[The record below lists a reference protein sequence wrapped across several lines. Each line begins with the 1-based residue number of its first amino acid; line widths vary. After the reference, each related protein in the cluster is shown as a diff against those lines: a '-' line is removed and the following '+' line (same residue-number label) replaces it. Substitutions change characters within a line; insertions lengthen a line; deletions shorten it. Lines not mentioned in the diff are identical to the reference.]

1 MTQVCTCCGVSK
13 SLSEFEHQKNRPAPR
28 KKCKDCRYKDRDHE
42 SEKKRHR
49 DYMKER
55 RKNNPDTLRQNW
67 ERSVYGASKEEL
79 GFTSCVICGSTRR
92 LCIDHDHA
100 TKKIRGVLCS
110 KCNAG
115 LGMFDDNATRLE
127 SAIRYLKGSK

>member
-1 MTQVCTCCGVSK
+1 M
-13 SLSEFEHQKNRPAPR
+13 R
-28 KKCKDCRYKDRDHE
+28 
-42 SEKKRHR
+42 
-49 DYMKER
+49 ER
-55 RKNNPDTLRQNW
+55 RKNDPDTVRQNW

-79 GFTSCVICGSTRR
+79 GAASCVICGSTRR

-100 TKKIRGVLCS
+100 TKKIRGILCT

-115 LGMFDDNATRLE
+115 LGMFDDNAVRLE